1 LKKISILKFFYLIKK
16 PNFLVGL
23 DVITLTSLFKW
34 PPRQKR
40 TIVITITIIIAAA
53 DISIVI
59 RCRRIGACRRFD
71 RSQVNGRVFKIAF
84 ICFVLN
90 GKGERRR
97 GRAD

>member
-1 LKKISILKFFYLIKK
+1 M
-16 PNFLVGL
+16 
-23 DVITLTSLFKW
+23 ITLTSLFKW

-40 TIVITITIIIAAA
+40 AIVITITIIIIAAA
-53 DISIVI
+53 DISIVV

-71 RSQVNGRVFKIAF
+71 CSKVNGRVFKIAF